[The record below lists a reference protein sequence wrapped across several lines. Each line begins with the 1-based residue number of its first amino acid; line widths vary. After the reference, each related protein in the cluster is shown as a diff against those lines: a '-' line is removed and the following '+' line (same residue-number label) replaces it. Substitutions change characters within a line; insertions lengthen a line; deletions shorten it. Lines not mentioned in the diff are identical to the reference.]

1 MSKQLFRQKSLE
13 KITSPEQMGDYIR
26 VSNPSVWMIL
36 VAIIVLLIG
45 VCVWG
50 VFGRLDTTL
59 PTGGVCKD
67 GQLTLY
73 ISEKDF
79 DKLGAD
85 TLVSVNEKEYALSEI
100 SESPVKLDTSYDPY
114 LIPLLSRYKQQKIAN
129 FFERKKTAVL
139 SDIFT
144 KHDGLILAYY
154 LFLNTIL
161 CTIYQNR

>member
-13 KITSPEQMGDYIR
+13 KTTSPEQMGDYIR

-114 LIPLLSRYKQQKIAN
+114 LIHLMGLSEGDWVYIAKADAPEIKDGTYSVEVIT
-129 FFERKKTAVL
+129 ERIKPIDFVR
-139 SDIFT
+139 
-144 KHDGLILAYY
+144 
-154 LFLNTIL
+154 N
-161 CTIYQNR
+161 

>member
-114 LIPLLSRYKQQKIAN
+114 LIHLMGLSEGDWVYIAKADAPEIKDGTYSVEVIT
-129 FFERKKTAVL
+129 ERIKPIDFVR
-139 SDIFT
+139 
-144 KHDGLILAYY
+144 
-154 LFLNTIL
+154 N
-161 CTIYQNR
+161 

>member
-59 PTGGVCKD
+59 QTGGVCKD

-114 LIPLLSRYKQQKIAN
+114 LIHLMGLSEGDWVYIAKADAPEIKDGTYSVEVIT
-129 FFERKKTAVL
+129 ERIKPIDFVR
-139 SDIFT
+139 
-144 KHDGLILAYY
+144 
-154 LFLNTIL
+154 N
-161 CTIYQNR
+161 

>member
-73 ISEKDF
+73 ISEKEMCIRDSLQRSMLGNHFYRRRHLFSAVRQRVF
-79 DKLGAD
+79 DA
-85 TLVSVNEKEYALSEI
+85 
-100 SESPVKLDTSYDPY
+100 
-114 LIPLLSRYKQQKIAN
+114 
-129 FFERKKTAVL
+129 
-139 SDIFT
+139 
-144 KHDGLILAYY
+144 
-154 LFLNTIL
+154 
-161 CTIYQNR
+161 

>member
-67 GQLTLY
+67 GQLPLY

-85 TLVSVNEKEYALSEI
+85 TLVSVTEKEYALSEI

-114 LIPLLSRYKQQKIAN
+114 LIHLMGLSEGDWVYIAKADAPEIKDGTYSVEVIT
-129 FFERKKTAVL
+129 ERIKPIDFVR
-139 SDIFT
+139 
-144 KHDGLILAYY
+144 
-154 LFLNTIL
+154 N
-161 CTIYQNR
+161 

>member
-1 MSKQLFRQKSLE
+1 MSKQLFRQKSLD

-36 VAIIVLLIG
+36 AAIIVLLIG

-85 TLVSVNEKEYALSEI
+85 TLVSVDEKEYALSEI

-114 LIPLLSRYKQQKIAN
+114 LIHLMGLSEGDWVYIAKADTPEIKDGTYSVEVIT
-129 FFERKKTAVL
+129 ERIKPIDFVR
-139 SDIFT
+139 
-144 KHDGLILAYY
+144 
-154 LFLNTIL
+154 N
-161 CTIYQNR
+161 